1 MNPYEFNTLVLAMQM
16 EIYDLERELETLQ
29 LGKDDNEEKE
39 LKIKGIQ
46 KKLDK
51 KNKKMQRLEEIQLEI
66 EKFLKKYSSVY
77 RSVQIMPDMENIG
90 NWKWTATMEVI

>member
-29 LGKDDNEEKE
+29 LGEDDNEKKE
-39 LKIKGIQ
+39 LKIKEIK

-66 EKFLKKYSSVY
+66 EKFLKKYSRIY
-77 RSVQIMPDMENIG
+77 RSVQIMPNGENWEWRANMEI
-90 NWKWTATMEVI
+90 I